1 MLATLSTFWNIA
13 QVVIGLG
20 FVIFFHELGHFLLAK
35 WNGVKVEKFSIGF
48 GPTLVGFRRGETE
61 YVVAAIPLGG
71 FVKMLGEGMEDEANR
86 STDPRAFTNKSVGAR
101 MAIICAGVIMNV
113 ILGLGC
119 FVYAY
124 GQGMADR
131 PAIVGGVGAASPA
144 YDAGLRAGDEI
155 VAVDGKQ
162 DISYTGMTL
171 KVRLSGQG
179 QTLHFDVKRQGQDG
193 LISMDIQP
201 RREPGVDYP
210 TIGVLPTSSLGA
222 GLLEAPAGMPDP
234 PRFPG
239 DPPTADHKSVE
250 TLVAAGPPGAEL
262 TPMRDIQD
270 YNNLLAKYQNKP
282 LVHVFE
288 HKEKPEAPVS
298 KRYEMTIPPANF
310 VDFGFRLTMEPVNGI
325 QKGSPADKAGFRT
338 GDRIVKVNGKDDFD
352 PMRLPSLCYENA
364 GKTMTFEVQRDGSDG
379 PRAVTLTATPDHTP
393 PWTEM
398 VLPQEPLEVS
408 GLGLCYPIR
417 AHIQAVRPESPAAR
431 AGLKPGDLITAI
443 GFPTLP
449 RPEASRS
456 GGQEKERSNDTAKDA
471 KEEEETI
478 KLDDKSPSWVSVFRA
493 LQFRPSGPISLV
505 VNNGSSPVRV
515 APEPDPTWFLP
526 DRGLR
531 FLDLVRK
538 LPPQS
543 IGAALRRGVD
553 DTVENILSIY
563 AMIRGL
569 AQHRVGP
576 KSVAGPV
583 KIVQVAYAAA
593 SYGLTELIHFLGILS
608 INLAVINFLP
618 IPPLDGGQMVF
629 LLAEK
634 VRGKPLPESALMPA
648 IYLGILMILCL
659 FVFVMYQDV
668 FGLIRDWRGVR
679 P

>member
-1 MLATLSTFWNIA
+1 M
-13 QVVIGLG
+13 
-20 FVIFFHELGHFLLAK
+20 
-35 WNGVKVEKFSIGF
+35 
-48 GPTLVGFRRGETE
+48 
-61 YVVAAIPLGG
+61 
-71 FVKMLGEGMEDEANR
+71 
-86 STDPRAFTNKSVGAR
+86 
-101 MAIICAGVIMNV
+101 
-113 ILGLGC
+113 
-119 FVYAY
+119 YAY

-131 PAIVGGVGAASPA
+131 PAIIGGVGAASPA

-179 QTLHFDVKRQGQDG
+179 QTLHFDVKRPGQDG
-193 LISMDIQP
+193 LIGMDIQP

-210 TIGVLPTSSLGA
+210 TIGVLPHEQPGRGTPRGPRRNARSSQDS
-222 GLLEAPAGMPDP
+222 PAIRQPQTTRASRP
-234 PRFPG
+234 WWRL
-239 DPPTADHKSVE
+239 A
-250 TLVAAGPPGAEL
+250 LPGAEPI
-262 TPMRDIQD
+262 PMRDIQD

-288 HKEKPEAPVS
+288 HKEKPEAPAS
-298 KRYEMTIPPANF
+298 KRYEITIPPANF

-352 PMRLPSLCYENA
+352 PMRLPSALLRECRQAHDLRGPARRVRRSEDRDADRHA
-364 GKTMTFEVQRDGSDG
+364 GRYSSLDRAGAAPG
-379 PRAVTLTATPDHTP
+379 AARGLRPRALLSHSSPYPGRAAGVTGGKSGSETRRRDHRDRI
-393 PWTEM
+393 
-398 VLPQEPLEVS
+398 S
-408 GLGLCYPIR
+408 
-417 AHIQAVRPESPAAR
+417 HS
-431 AGLKPGDLITAI
+431 
-443 GFPTLP
+443 
-449 RPEASRS
+449 PEAR
-456 GGQEKERSNDTAKDA
+456 GFQVRRTGEGAEQRHGEGRT

-515 APEPDPTWFLP
+515 TPEPDPTWFLP

-583 KIVQVAYAAA
+583 KIVQIAYAAA
-593 SYGLTELIHFLGILS
+593 SYGLNELIHFLGILS

>member
-1 MLATLSTFWNIA
+1 VLATLSTFWNIA

-48 GPTLVGFRRGETE
+48 GPTLMGFTRGETE
-61 YVVAAIPLGG
+61 YVIAAVPLGG
-71 FVKMLGEGMEDEANR
+71 FVKMLGEGMEDEANK
-86 STDPRAFTNKSVGAR
+86 STDPRSFTNKSVGAR
-101 MAIICAGVIMNV
+101 MAIITAGVIMNV
-113 ILGLGC
+113 ILGLAC

-124 GQGMADR
+124 GQGMVDR
-131 PAIVGGVGAASPA
+131 PAIVGGVGAGSPA
-144 YDAGLRAGDEI
+144 YDAGMRAGDEI

-171 KVRLSGQG
+171 KVRLSGHDQA
-179 QTLHFDVKRQGQDG
+179 LHFDVKRRGQDN
-193 LISMDIQP
+193 LIGMDIRP

-210 TIGVLPTSSLGA
+210 TIGVLPTTSLDA
-222 GLLEAPAGMPDP
+222 GLLEAPAGMTDP
-234 PRFPG
+234 PSFPG
-239 DPPTADHKSVE
+239 DPPTAEHKSVE
-250 TLVAAGPPGAEL
+250 TLVAAGPPGTEPI
-262 TPMRDIQD
+262 PMRDIQD
-270 YNNLLAKYQNKP
+270 YNNLLAKFQDKP

-288 HKEKPEAPVS
+288 RKEKPEGSAL
-298 KRYEMTIPPANF
+298 KRYEITIPPAHF
-310 VDFGFRLTMEPVNGI
+310 VDFGFRLTMEPVNGV
-325 QKGSPADKAGFRT
+325 QKGSPAEKAGFRT

-352 PMRLPSLCYENA
+352 PMQLPSICYDHA
-364 GKTMTFEVQRDGSDG
+364 GKPMTFEVLREGAEG
-379 PRAVTLTATPDHTP
+379 PKTVSLTATPDDSS

-408 GLGLCYPIR
+408 GLGLCYPIS

-431 AGLKPGDLITAI
+431 AGLKPGDVISAV
-443 GFPTLP
+443 GFPAHPKT
-449 RPEASRS
+449 EASRPRE
-456 GGQEKERSNDTAKDA
+456 QEKDRIGGTSKDT
-471 KEEEETI
+471 KEVEDMI
-478 KLDDKSPSWVSVFRA
+478 KLDDKSPSWVSIFRA
-493 LQFRPSGPISLV
+493 LQFRPSGPVSLV
-505 VNNGSSPVRV
+505 VNNSSNPVRIM
-515 APEPDPTWFLP
+515 PEPDLNWSLP

-553 DTVENILSIY
+553 DTLENILSIY

-593 SYGLTELIHFLGILS
+593 SYGLTELVHFLGILS

-648 IYLGILMILCL
+648 IYMGILMILCL

-668 FGLIRDWRGVR
+668 FGVINEWRGVR
-679 P
+679 R